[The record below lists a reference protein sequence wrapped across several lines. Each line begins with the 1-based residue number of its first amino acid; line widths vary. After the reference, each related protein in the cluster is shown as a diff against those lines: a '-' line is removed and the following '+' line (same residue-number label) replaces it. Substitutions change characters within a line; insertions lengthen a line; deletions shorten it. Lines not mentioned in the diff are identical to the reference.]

1 MEIYSFTAI
10 IEDAGGGG
18 AFVAIP
24 FDVEEAF
31 GRKRVLVSATIDGL
45 PYRGTLVRYGRPQ
58 HMLVVLKE
66 IRRQLGKDPGDS
78 VEVTVRENS
87 DERIVEIPVELEE
100 AFRAHPAARE
110 RFEAL
115 SFTHR
120 REHAA
125 YVAEAKKEETRRR
138 RAEKTMEM
146 LCAGQ

>member
-1 MEIYSFTAI
+1 MNIYTFTAV
-10 IEDAGGGG
+10 IEEAGGGG
-18 AFVAIP
+18 AFVIIP

-31 GRKRVLVSATIDGL
+31 GRKRVPVHASFDGV
-45 PYRGTLVRYGRPQ
+45 PYRGTLVRYGRPE

-66 IRRQLGKDPGDS
+66 IRQKLGKDAGDT
-78 VEVTVRENS
+78 VEVTLRADK
-87 DERIVEIPVELEE
+87 DERVVDVPLELEE
-100 AFRAHPAARE
+100 AFRLEPQARE

-138 RAEKTMEM
+138 RADKTVET
-146 LCAGQ
+146 LLGGR